1 LVYRLLSLLFLASAA
16 HVVSA
21 QDPPKIIIDKGVESA
36 LPIAIVPFAS
46 TASGAPV
53 DVSEV
58 IAADLRN
65 SGYFNP
71 MPAAD
76 MPSQP
81 ATFDQVNFAD
91 WRRLGMDNLVIGRV
105 TALDADQYQVEFR
118 LFDVIS
124 ARQLTGLR
132 FTTSA
137 RSLRFRSHQIA
148 DLIFEQITG
157 TPGAFATRVA
167 YVAVSRRGPDT
178 KRYFLQI
185 ADADGYD
192 ARTIYES
199 SEPIL
204 SPAWSPDGRQI
215 AFVSFIERR
224 SSVYVQDIFSGK
236 RRKLDVG
243 RGLNS
248 APAWSPDGSRLAV
261 TLSRDGNPDIYIHE
275 LDGGLRRLTQHRAID
290 TEPAW
295 APDGRSLVFTS
306 DRGGNPQIY
315 RVRVDGANGPERVT
329 FEGEYNARASFSP
342 DGRALAMVHSNG
354 QGYRIAH
361 LDLEY
366 GALTVLT
373 TSRLDESPSFSPNG
387 NMLVYATSGRG
398 GSELKAVSVDGRV
411 HLSLAAQFDEVREPA
426 WGPFRK

>member
-1 LVYRLLSLLFLASAA
+1 LAILIGLLALTANAE
-16 HVVSA
+16 
-21 QDPPKIIIDKGVESA
+21 QPQKIIIDKGVESA
-36 LPIAIVPFAS
+36 LPIAIVPFA
-46 TASGAPV
+46 AAAADAPV
-53 DVSEV
+53 DVAEV
-58 IAADLRN
+58 ITADLRN
-65 SGYFNP
+65 SGYFDP
-71 MPAAD
+71 MPAGD
-76 MPSQP
+76 MPAQP
-81 ATFDQVNFAD
+81 RSYDQINFAD
-91 WRRLGMDNLVIGRV
+91 WRRLGMDNLVIGGV

-118 LFDVIS
+118 LFDVYQ
-124 ARQLTGLR
+124 AKQLTGLR

-157 TPGAFATRVA
+157 TPGAFATRIA
-167 YVAVSRRGPDT
+167 YVAVSRRGPDS

-204 SPAWSPDGRQI
+204 SPAWSPDGRRI

-224 SSVYVQDIFSGK
+224 SSVYVQDIFSGQ
-236 RRKLDVG
+236 RRRLDVG
-243 RGLNS
+243 QGLNS
-248 APAWSPDGSRLAV
+248 APAWSPDGRQLAV
-261 TLSRDGNPDIYIHE
+261 TLSRDGNPDIYIQE
-275 LDGGLRRLTQHRAID
+275 LDGSLRRLTQHRAID

-295 APDGRSLVFTS
+295 APDGRSLIFTS

-315 RVRVDGANGPERVT
+315 QLRVDGADTPKRLT

-342 DGRALAMVHSNG
+342 DGRALALVHSNG

-366 GALTVLT
+366 GELSVLT
-373 TSRLDESPSFSPNG
+373 NSHLDESPSFSPNG
-387 NMLVYATSGRG
+387 NMLVYATSGRR